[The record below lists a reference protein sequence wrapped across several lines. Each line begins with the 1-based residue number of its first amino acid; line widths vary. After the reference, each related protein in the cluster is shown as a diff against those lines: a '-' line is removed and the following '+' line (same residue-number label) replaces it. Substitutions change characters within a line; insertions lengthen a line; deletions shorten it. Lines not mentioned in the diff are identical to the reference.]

1 LNATG
6 FNFSTQSPESH
17 KAAMV
22 LVRGKGELMDS
33 GSYQRVFPSDSELWV
48 MEDTEATQEY
58 LRNFFGN

>member
-1 LNATG
+1 
-6 FNFSTQSPESH
+6 
-17 KAAMV
+17 MV
-22 LVRGKGELMDS
+22 LVCGKEELMDS